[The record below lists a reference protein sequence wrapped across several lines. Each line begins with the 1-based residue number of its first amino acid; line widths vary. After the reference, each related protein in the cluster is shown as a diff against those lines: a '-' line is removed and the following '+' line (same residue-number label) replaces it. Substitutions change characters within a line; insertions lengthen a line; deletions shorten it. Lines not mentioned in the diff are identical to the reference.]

1 MGRFAGFG
9 SAAGKWQGVALMV
22 AVASTSAL
30 LSASTLADTT
40 DAPKKTKHTH
50 HASATTTTTAAA
62 KPGDGCKVT
71 PDNASIGIRALQ
83 TELMV
88 AGLKCSAE
96 QWNNFTAQFKATIKT
111 DADRMQHLFS
121 KSYGKSGASQM
132 NAFVTQL
139 ANDASQRSNGF
150 SEADYCKQED
160 VVFKKVLAL
169 TGQGLERFAVGR
181 ALAVPAPVA
190 LCTPDPVDGAPA
202 TAPATGTTTASAGA
216 APSTTAGGATATVAV
231 STTPPPAGTP
241 VSAKR

>member
-9 SAAGKWQGVALMV
+9 SAAGKWQGVALMA
-22 AVASTSAL
+22 AVASISAL

-40 DAPKKTKHTH
+40 DAAKKTKHTH
-50 HASATTTTTAAA
+50 HSSATTTTAAA

-96 QWNNFTAQFKATIKT
+96 QWNSFTAQFKATIKM

-121 KSYGKSGASQM
+121 KSYGKSGANQM

-169 TGQGLERFAVGR
+169 SGQELERFAVGR

-190 LCTPDPVDGAPA
+190 LCTPDPVDGAA
-202 TAPATGTTTASAGA
+202 STTTASTAGA
-216 APSTTAGGATATVAV
+216 TPGGGTATVAV

>member
-1 MGRFAGFG
+1 MGRFAGLG
-9 SAAGKWQGVALMV
+9 SAAGKWQGVAL
-22 AVASTSAL
+22 AVAIVSTSAL
-30 LSASTLADTT
+30 LTGSVLADTT

-50 HASATTTTTAAA
+50 HSSATTTSTAPA

-96 QWNNFTAQFKATIKT
+96 QWNSFTAQFKATIKM

-169 TGQGLERFAVGR
+169 TGQELERFAVGR

-190 LCTPDPVDGAPA
+190 LCTPDPVDGA
-202 TAPATGTTTASAGA
+202 TTTASAGA
-216 APSTTAGGATATVAV
+216 APGTATATVAV
-231 STTPPPAGTP
+231 STTPAPAGTP